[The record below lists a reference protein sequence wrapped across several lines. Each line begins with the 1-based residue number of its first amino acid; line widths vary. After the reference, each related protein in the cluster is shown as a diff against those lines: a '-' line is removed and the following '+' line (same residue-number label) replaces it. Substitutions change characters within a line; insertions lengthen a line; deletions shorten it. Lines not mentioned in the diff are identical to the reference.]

1 MTDTRYHLPNEVIV
15 QLEISPSIL
24 RRWSNEFADFL
35 SDSVDQSQGDGTG
48 NRTQRRYSE
57 QDLETLITIKR
68 LLAEGLS
75 YVQVGKHL
83 EAQHKRPT
91 PGEPLIEDEQSQV
104 TALTPSLRE
113 SPYGSAMTVLADTL
127 HTVADGQQLL
137 LGSQQANRELLTV
150 MLQDNFSLKEENV
163 KLRDRMLEVERDVV
177 EMRRV
182 ESMRRE
188 GLEARLRRLEDLIRP
203 QKPKTKQK
211 ERSGC
216 LGQLFGL

>member
-1 MTDTRYHLPNEVIV
+1 
-15 QLEISPSIL
+15 
-24 RRWSNEFADFL
+24 
-35 SDSVDQSQGDGTG
+35 
-48 NRTQRRYSE
+48 
-57 QDLETLITIKR
+57 
-68 LLAEGLS
+68 
-75 YVQVGKHL
+75 VQVGKHL

-91 PGEPLIEDEQSQV
+91 PGETLIEDEQSQV

>member
-1 MTDTRYHLPNEVIV
+1 
-15 QLEISPSIL
+15 
-24 RRWSNEFADFL
+24 
-35 SDSVDQSQGDGTG
+35 
-48 NRTQRRYSE
+48 
-57 QDLETLITIKR
+57 
-68 LLAEGLS
+68 
-75 YVQVGKHL
+75 VQVGKHL

-91 PGEPLIEDEQSQV
+91 SGETLIEDEQSQV

-188 GLEARLRRLEDLIRP
+188 GLEARLRRLEELLRP
-203 QKPKTKQK
+203 QKPQTKQNK
-211 ERSGC
+211 RSGC
-216 LGQLFGL
+216 LGQLLDL

>member
-35 SDSVDQSQGDGTG
+35 SDSVGQSQGDGTG
-48 NRTQRRYSE
+48 NGTQRRYSE

-83 EAQHKRPT
+83 EAQRKRQT
-91 PGEPLIEDEQSQV
+91 SGETVIEDERSQV

-113 SPYGSAMTVLADTL
+113 SPYGSAMSVLADTL
-127 HTVADGQQLL
+127 HSVADGQQLL
-137 LGSQQANRELLTV
+137 LGSQQANRDLLTV
-150 MLQDNFSLKEENV
+150 VLQDNFSLKEENV
-163 KLRDRMLEVERDVV
+163 RLRDRMLEVERDVV

-182 ESMRRE
+182 ESVRRE
-188 GLEARLRRLEDLIRP
+188 GLEARLRRLEELLRP
-203 QKPKTKQK
+203 QKPQTKQNK
-211 ERSGC
+211 RSGC
-216 LGQLFGL
+216 LGQLLDL